1 MSHLFLS
8 RNIEDGNAWTG
19 GDDDISGGGYH
30 SAAAHK
36 AGPVQRK
43 VRAGDRS
50 LRGPCLH
57 TRHQHHRCAAVSCR
71 CLLVSSVE
79 GHARLDGVLLGGALL
94 DVSRG
99 RASLDRF
106 TPGRPSSYAGYPRHL
121 MTPPAPTT
129 PLGTAAMP
137 AGWRTTSRATSR
149 WRRGSIACAGCDAD
163 AHRATRQP
171 KTRSVVLGD
180 RPTSAHRMVS

>member
-1 MSHLFLS
+1 M
-8 RNIEDGNAWTG
+8 ETPGQVETTT
-19 GDDDISGGGYH
+19 
-30 SAAAHK
+30 SAAVATTRQPPTRRGRCN
-36 AGPVQRK
+36 ARCGQETDPCVGPICI
-43 VRAGDRS
+43 RATSIIDAQPFRVDVCWFRR
-50 LRGPCLH
+50 LRGMRGWTVYCW
-57 TRHQHHRCAAVSCR
+57 AVHCWMY
-71 CLLVSSVE
+71 L
-79 GHARLDGVLLGGALL
+79 ADGP
-94 DVSRG
+94 
-99 RASLDRF
+99 SLDRF